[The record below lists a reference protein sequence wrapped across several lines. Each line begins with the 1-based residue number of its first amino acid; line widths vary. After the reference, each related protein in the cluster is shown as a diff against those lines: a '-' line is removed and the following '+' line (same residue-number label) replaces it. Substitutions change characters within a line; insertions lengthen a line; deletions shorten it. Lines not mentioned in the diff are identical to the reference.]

1 LAKNIEI
8 KARVTDYNEQRS
20 RAETLS
26 DSAPEELIQED
37 TFFHVTEGRL
47 KLREFPNDP
56 AQLIFYNR
64 GNDKGPK
71 LSDYQISVSD
81 DGNSL
86 KAVLEKAY
94 GIRSIVKKVRIL
106 YLAGRTRIHFDN
118 VEGLGQ
124 FIELEVVLNNQES
137 LAKGQQEAENLMTA
151 LNIQP
156 SDLVDVAYV
165 DLLERQK

>member
-1 LAKNIEI
+1 
-8 KARVTDYNEQRS
+8 
-20 RAETLS
+20 
-26 DSAPEELIQED
+26 
-37 TFFHVTEGRL
+37 
-47 KLREFPNDP
+47 
-56 AQLIFYNR
+56 
-64 GNDKGPK
+64 

-124 FIELEVVLNNQES
+124 FIELEVVLNKQES